1 MHGVSAWCASHSPAA
16 KRTPV
21 WHLVPERTISRH
33 QAEMSTLSLH
43 CDILFKSLMSA
54 AKGSNHSTRQ
64 DATAK
69 EVWLKPPYAPD
80 LHLTAA
86 HAARGISTREI
97 IVERERLKK
106 VLCEE
111 TLERM
116 HHRLWYAGRKG
127 NISPLHHQKVIHREI
142 ILTER
147 PKLHLVW
154 YGKTIYIQRLDDELL
169 NWDYFSGVVCGDNVT
184 HQAATGFLLSY
195 ARLIEYPSDL
205 DLAQDLGLI
214 NKSIYWSS
222 WRQYRA
228 DVLHHLAGRNIHDRY
243 EYGELRLS
251 RLNQI
256 YRLQGL
262 GLNYFN
268 VHREY
273 SSYFGDNYM
282 ALIALFALVSVALA
296 AMQVM
301 TSVDSTP
308 AEVAVTSYHFSIATL
323 VALAGSCA
331 ALLALYIGLYVW
343 NWVLILIRHHS
354 QQS

>member
-1 MHGVSAWCASHSPAA
+1 MLAASSSDNDMRQSAIA
-16 KRTPV
+16 K
-21 WHLVPERTISRH
+21 
-33 QAEMSTLSLH
+33 QA
-43 CDILFKSLMSA
+43 
-54 AKGSNHSTRQ
+54 
-64 DATAK
+64 
-69 EVWLKPPYAPD
+69 WLKPPYAPD
-80 LHLTAA
+80 LQLTANHTA
-86 HAARGISTREI
+86 GGTCAYDNAI
-97 IVERERLKK
+97 ERERLRNA
-106 VLCEE
+106 LCEE

-116 HHRLWYAGRKG
+116 HGRLWYAGRKG
-127 NISPLHHQKVIHREI
+127 NISPLHHQRVIHREI

-147 PKLHLVW
+147 PRLHLVW
-154 YGKTIYIQRLDDELL
+154 YGRIIYIQRLDDELL

-205 DLAQDLGLI
+205 DLAQALGLI
-214 NKSIYWSS
+214 SKSISWSS
-222 WRQYRA
+222 WRHFRA
-228 DVLHHLAGRNIHDRY
+228 DVLHYLAVRDIHDRY

-256 YRLQGL
+256 YRMQGL
-262 GLNYFN
+262 GLNCFN

-282 ALIALFALVSVALA
+282 ALIAVFALVSVALA

-301 TSVDSTP
+301 TSVDSAP
-308 AEVAVTSYHFSIATL
+308 AEVAITSYHFSIATL

-331 ALLALYIGLYVW
+331 ALLTLYTGLYVW

-354 QQS
+354 QRS

>member
-1 MHGVSAWCASHSPAA
+1 MA
-16 KRTPV
+16 
-21 WHLVPERTISRH
+21 LVPGVLHTARRLSAHRSGTWHHNESFHNTGLRSQNFLQTVTFSLP
-33 QAEMSTLSLH
+33 MSV
-43 CDILFKSLMSA
+43 
-54 AKGSNHSTRQ
+54 AKGLDNGTRQ

-69 EVWLKPPYAPD
+69 QPWLKPPYAPGRQ
-80 LHLTAA
+80 LTAA
-86 HAARGISTREI
+86 HAARSTSTCDI

-106 VLCEE
+106 VVCEE

-116 HHRLWYAGRKG
+116 HVRLWYAGRKG

-147 PKLHLVW
+147 PRLHLVW
-154 YGKTIYIQRLDDELL
+154 YGRIIYIQRLDDELL

-195 ARLIEYPSDL
+195 ARLVEYPSDL
-205 DLAQDLGLI
+205 DLAQALGLI
-214 NKSIYWSS
+214 NRSISWSS
-222 WRQYRA
+222 WRNFRA
-228 DVLHHLAGRNIHDRY
+228 DVLHHLAGRDIHDRY

-256 YRLQGL
+256 YRMQGL

-282 ALIALFALVSVALA
+282 ALIAVFALVSVALA

-301 TSVDSTP
+301 TSVDSAP
-308 AEVAVTSYHFSIATL
+308 AEVAITSYQFSIATL

-331 ALLALYIGLYVW
+331 ALLALYAGLYVW
-343 NWVLILIRHHS
+343 NWVLILIRHYS
-354 QQS
+354 RQL

>member
-1 MHGVSAWCASHSPAA
+1 MTSCSPVSVA
-16 KRTPV
+16 RG
-21 WHLVPERTISRH
+21 LNNG
-33 QAEMSTLSLH
+33 M
-43 CDILFKSLMSA
+43 
-54 AKGSNHSTRQ
+54 RQ

-69 EVWLKPPYAPD
+69 QTWLKPPYAPD
-80 LHLTAA
+80 LQLTAA
-86 HAARGISTREI
+86 HAARSTSTCDI
-97 IVERERLKK
+97 IVERERLKRT
-106 VLCEE
+106 LCEE

-127 NISPLHHQKVIHREI
+127 NISPLHHQKVIHREV

-147 PKLHLVW
+147 PRLHLVW

-169 NWDYFSGVVCGDNVT
+169 NWDFFSAIVCGDDVT

-195 ARLIEYPSDL
+195 ARLIEHPSDL
-205 DLAQDLGLI
+205 DLAQALGLV
-214 NKSIYWSS
+214 NRSIKWSS
-222 WRQYRA
+222 WRHFRA
-228 DVLHHLAGRNIHDRY
+228 DLLHHLPGRDIHDRY

-256 YRLQGL
+256 YRMQGL

-282 ALIALFALVSVALA
+282 ALIAVFALVSVALA

-301 TSVDSTP
+301 TSVDRAP
-308 AEVAVTSYHFSIATL
+308 VGMVVTSYHFSIATL
-323 VALAGSCA
+323 VALAGSCT
-331 ALLALYIGLYVW
+331 ALFALYIGLYVW